1 MDGEILG
8 TIVFFTVGTAV
19 LVWLVRILLRSIK

>member
-19 LVWLVRILLRSIK
+19 LVWLVGILLRSIK